1 MDTDINKMFKDKN
14 KEIFKNSLILEM
26 ERNLE
31 ALKNTTDNCV
41 ALEINKLFLFF
52 TKYFQEIDVKY
63 KKEELLGFLYR
74 ERKEINDIVNAKIEE
89 KKVRLKEN
97 FLEQEQEEEVLTNE
111 FLDKYYEELK
121 KETERINEE
130 IEVSLK
136 KEICTEFSPK
146 IIKKYKLEST
156 DQMDRINS
164 RINSLFS
171 DNVISRL
178 KEQTIFRDESLRNM
192 SIESFNKYTNLNKN
206 TVN

>member
-178 KEQTIFRDESLRNM
+178 KEQTTFRDESLRNM